1 MTRPRQRVVLHVGLP
16 KTGTT
21 YLQAVLAHHRDA
33 LREAGVLYPF
43 VRPQAM
49 FLGAVEVRG
58 SREKFGLTAEDV
70 AGTWQALCD
79 RVLSHAGYERD
90 QPRGPGRRRARR
102 DRGGAGAPGGDR
114 RRRRGHRTR
123 PGPPGHRAL
132 AGGGQA
138 RRHPLVRRARARPA
152 PGRCP
157 GRGAAALLARP
168 GLRRGAAPVGD
179 GGPGR
184 TRPPG
189 RGAAA
194 GRRARRAVA
203 AVRGGV
209 RHQPGG
215 RGRRR
220 CRRRG
225 PGQPLAD
232 DRGDR
237 PAAGG
242 QPGARRSAH
251 AARARPASSSGS
263 WRRVGWPTDRVR
275 RRGRPPPWPTS

>member
-1 MTRPRQRVVLHVGLP
+1 MI
-16 KTGTT
+16 
-21 YLQAVLAHHRDA
+21 
-33 LREAGVLYPF
+33 
-43 VRPQAM
+43 
-49 FLGAVEVRG
+49 
-58 SREKFGLTAEDV
+58 
-70 AGTWQALCD
+70 
-79 RVLSHAGYERD
+79 SHEIL
-90 QPRGPGRRRARR
+90 
-102 DRGGAGAPGGDR
+102 GGAEPDEIAA
-114 RRRRGHRTR
+114 
-123 PGPPGHRAL
+123 AL
-132 AGGGQA
+132 APLAGIEVDVVVTARDLGRQA
-138 RRHPLVRRARARPA
+138 TAHWQEEVKLGDTRSFAELRARPA

-184 TRPPG
+184 TRAPG

-194 GRRARRAVA
+194 GRGARRAVA

-237 PAAGG
+237 PAAAG

-251 AARARPASSSGS
+251 AARARPARQAGAGGGS
-263 WRRVGWPTDRVR
+263 AGRPTGYAAADARLPGRRPRAGGRRLGPRDRGERAPRARLARRPDARAGGSRRPAPRRRTSRRPGPGRGR
-275 RRGRPPPWPTS
+275 RRGPRSPPASRSPARRLWS